1 MKKLMLITPMLHQGG
16 FERVCVTTARLMQ
29 KYYDVTV
36 LIFSDKDIHYDVSGL
51 NIVNIDLPARKG
63 KYAKAINLIKR
74 VIKVRKLKKELGI
87 DISYSFGSSA
97 NYVNALSKG
106 KEKVFTGLRCSTD
119 MESPK
124 QVKLFCSKADQVL
137 SCSREIM
144 RQLSTE
150 YNYDRSSYIYNPL
163 DVETINIQAKEK
175 IDDLPFGLTQD
186 REDIK
191 ESKKKKESVSDKEPG
206 NKTNGDQIDENK
218 ADGDKSYE
226 KEKGNDNS
234 ADNEMQHHHIEWSVT
249 PDSTFTIRRNVEKVE
264 TEEDNRIKLVVSV
277 GRQDYIKGFWHL
289 IKAFSLVA
297 KEKDNVRLMILG
309 TGDWTPYH
317 KLVESLGLKDKV
329 AFMGIKK
336 NPFPYVAASDLYVLS
351 SNHEGFPNALL
362 EAMALGKPCIA
373 ADCKTGPREIVL
385 TEDEYNSLL
394 KIRPDGSSTDKAIEG
409 EYGILVPDMS
419 EVEDF
424 NPDVITV
431 GEKAL
436 AREMNKILSDN
447 DKLEKFGLK
456 ARERADCFQPEKY
469 SAELNSILEKL

>member
-1 MKKLMLITPMLHQGG
+1 MLHQGG

-36 LIFSDKDIHYDVSGL
+36 LIFSDKDIHYDVTGL
-51 NIVNIDLPARKG
+51 NIVNINLPARKG
-63 KYAKAINLIKR
+63 KYAKVINLIR
-74 VIKVRKLKKELGI
+74 RIIKVKKIKKELGI

-97 NYVNALSKG
+97 NYVNSLSKG
-106 KEKVFTGLRCSTD
+106 REKVFTGLRCSTD

-124 QVKLFCSKADQVL
+124 EVKLFCSKADQVL

-144 RQLSTE
+144 RQLSVD

-163 DVETINIQAKEK
+163 DVETINKQAEEE
-175 IDDLPFGLTQD
+175 IDDLPFGIEQKKDEPDLS
-186 REDIK
+186 K
-191 ESKKKKESVSDKEPG
+191 ESEKETEKDSENTD
-206 NKTNGDQIDENK
+206 NDENENQE
-218 ADGDKSYE
+218 DTSSYSFYVNGNVYFTPKE
-226 KEKGNDNS
+226 KE
-234 ADNEMQHHHIEWSVT
+234 ADE
-249 PDSTFTIRRNVEKVE
+249 
-264 TEEDNRIKLVVSV
+264 RIKVVVSV

-309 TGDWTPYH
+309 TGDWTQYQ
-317 KLVESLGLKDKV
+317 KLVEDLGIKDKV

-373 ADCKTGPREIVL
+373 ADCKTGPREIL
-385 TEDEYNSLL
+385 LSEKEYNDLL

-419 EVEDF
+419 EAENFDAK
-424 NPDVITV
+424 VITV

-436 AREMNKILSDN
+436 AREMNKMLSDD
-447 DKLEKFGLK
+447 DKLEKFGK
-456 ARERADCFQPEKY
+456 KSRERAECYQPEKY
-469 SAELNSILEKL
+469 SAELYSVLEKLH

>member
-36 LIFSDKDIHYDVSGL
+36 LIFSDKDINYDVTGL
-51 NIVNIDLPARKG
+51 NIVNINLPSRKE
-63 KYAKAINLIKR
+63 KYAKVINLIKR
-74 VIKVRKLKKELGI
+74 VIKVKQLKKELGI
-87 DISYSFGSSA
+87 DICYSFGSSA

-137 SCSREIM
+137 SCSKEIM

-150 YNYDRSSYIYNPL
+150 YNYDKSSYIYNPL
-163 DVETINIQAKEK
+163 DIETINKQAQEK
-175 IDDLPFGLTQD
+175 IDDLPFGLKD
-186 REDIK
+186 RRKDSDDIK
-191 ESKKKKESVSDKEPG
+191 L
-206 NKTNGDQIDENK
+206 I
-218 ADGDKSYE
+218 
-226 KEKGNDNS
+226 
-234 ADNEMQHHHIEWSVT
+234 
-249 PDSTFTIRRNVEKVE
+249 
-264 TEEDNRIKLVVSV
+264 VSV

-289 IKAFSLVA
+289 IKAFSIIA
-297 KEKDNVRLMILG
+297 KDNDKARLMILG
-309 TGDWTPYH
+309 TGDWSQYQ
-317 KLVESLGLKDKV
+317 KLAEDLGIKDKV

-385 TEDEYNSLL
+385 SEDEYNALL

-424 NPDVITV
+424 DASVITV

-436 AREMNKILSDN
+436 AREMNKMISDD
-447 DKLEKFGLK
+447 DKLEKFGAK
-456 ARERADCFQPEKY
+456 ARERADCYQPEKY
-469 SAELNSILEKL
+469 SAELNSILERL

>member
-36 LIFSDKDIHYDVSGL
+36 LIFSDKDIHYDVTGL
-51 NIVNIDLPARKG
+51 NIVNINLPARKG
-63 KYAKAINLIKR
+63 KYAKVINLIR
-74 VIKVRKLKKELGI
+74 RIIKVKKIKKELGI

-97 NYVNALSKG
+97 NYVNSLSKG
-106 KEKVFTGLRCSTD
+106 REKVFTGLRCSTD

-124 QVKLFCSKADQVL
+124 EVKLFCSKADQVL

-144 RQLSTE
+144 RQLSVD

-163 DVETINIQAKEK
+163 DVETINKQAEEA
-175 IDDLPFGLTQD
+175 IDDLPFGIEQKKDEPDFKKDAQD
-186 REDIK
+186 NSNKDLEIDSEK
-191 ESKKKKESVSDKEPG
+191 KSKDEEKNQDLEQTVSITFGAGANGYIEKWVGDKTRKKE
-206 NKTNGDQIDENK
+206 
-218 ADGDKSYE
+218 
-226 KEKGNDNS
+226 
-234 ADNEMQHHHIEWSVT
+234 
-249 PDSTFTIRRNVEKVE
+249 
-264 TEEDNRIKLVVSV
+264 EDDRLKLVVSV

-309 TGDWTPYH
+309 TGDWTQYQ
-317 KLVESLGLKDKV
+317 KLVEDLEIKDKV

-373 ADCKTGPREIVL
+373 ADCKTGPREILL
-385 TEDEYNSLL
+385 TENEYNSLL
-394 KIRPDGSSTDKAIEG
+394 KLRPDGSSTDKAIEG

-424 NPDVITV
+424 DAKVITV

-436 AREMNKILSDN
+436 AREMNKMLSDT
-447 DKLEKFGLK
+447 DKLDKFGKK
-456 ARERADCFQPEKY
+456 ARERADCYQPDKY
-469 SAELNSILEKL
+469 SAELYSVLEKI

>member
-36 LIFSDKDIHYDVSGL
+36 LIFSDKDINYDVTGL
-51 NIVNIDLPARKG
+51 NIVNINLPSRKE
-63 KYAKAINLIKR
+63 KYAKVINLIKR
-74 VIKVRKLKKELGI
+74 VIKVKQLKKELGI
-87 DISYSFGSSA
+87 DICYSFGSSA

-137 SCSREIM
+137 SCSKEIM

-150 YNYDRSSYIYNPL
+150 YNYDKSSYIYNPL
-163 DVETINIQAKEK
+163 DVETINKQATEK
-175 IDDLPFGLTQD
+175 IDDLPFGLKD
-186 REDIK
+186 RRKDSDDIK
-191 ESKKKKESVSDKEPG
+191 L
-206 NKTNGDQIDENK
+206 I
-218 ADGDKSYE
+218 
-226 KEKGNDNS
+226 
-234 ADNEMQHHHIEWSVT
+234 
-249 PDSTFTIRRNVEKVE
+249 
-264 TEEDNRIKLVVSV
+264 VSV

-289 IKAFSLVA
+289 IKAFSIIA
-297 KEKDNVRLMILG
+297 KDNDKARLMILG
-309 TGDWTPYH
+309 TGDWSQYQ
-317 KLVESLGLKDKV
+317 KLAEDLGVKDKV

-336 NPFPYVAASDLYVLS
+336 NPFPYVAASDMYVLS

-385 TEDEYNSLL
+385 SEDEYNALL

-409 EYGILVPDMS
+409 EYGILVPDM
-419 EVEDF
+419 
-424 NPDVITV
+424 
-431 GEKAL
+431 
-436 AREMNKILSDN
+436 
-447 DKLEKFGLK
+447 
-456 ARERADCFQPEKY
+456 
-469 SAELNSILEKL
+469 

>member
-29 KYYDVTV
+29 KYYEVTV
-36 LIFSDKDIHYDVSGL
+36 LIFSDKDIHYDVTGL
-51 NIVNIDLPARKG
+51 NIVNINLPARKG
-63 KYAKAINLIKR
+63 KYAKVINLIKR
-74 VIKVRKLKKELGI
+74 VIKVKKLKKELGI

-106 KEKVFTGLRCSTD
+106 REKVFTGLRCSTD

-124 QVKLFCSKADQVL
+124 EVKLFCSKSDQVL

-144 RQLSTE
+144 RQLSVD
-150 YNYDRSSYIYNPL
+150 YNYDRSSYVYNPL
-163 DVETINIQAKEK
+163 DVETINKQAAEK
-175 IDDLPFGLTQD
+175 IDDLPFGIEPKKD
-186 REDIK
+186 EP
-191 ESKKKKESVSDKEPG
+191 ESKKDSKKDSKIQNKDNDKDQEETKEETVSFSFGAGAFGYIQK
-206 NKTNGDQIDENK
+206 
-218 ADGDKSYE
+218 
-226 KEKGNDNS
+226 
-234 ADNEMQHHHIEWSVT
+234 
-249 PDSTFTIRRNVEKVE
+249 KVE
-264 TEEDNRIKLVVSV
+264 EKEEDNRLKLIVSV

-297 KEKDNVRLMILG
+297 KENKNARLMILG
-309 TGDWTPYH
+309 TGDWTQYY
-317 KLVESLGLKDKV
+317 KLVEDLEIKDKV

-373 ADCKTGPREIVL
+373 ADCKTGPREILL
-385 TEDEYNSLL
+385 TENEYNSLL
-394 KIRPDGSSTDKAIEG
+394 KIRPDGSSTDKALEG

-424 NPDVITV
+424 DAKVITV

-436 AREMNKILSDN
+436 AREINKMISDN
-447 DKLEKFGLK
+447 DKLEKFGK
-456 ARERADCFQPEKY
+456 KSRERAECFQPEKY
-469 SAELNSILEKL
+469 SEELYSVLEKL

>member
-36 LIFSDKDIHYDVSGL
+36 LIFSDKDIHYDVTGL
-51 NIVNIDLPARKG
+51 NIVNINLPARKG
-63 KYAKAINLIKR
+63 KYAKVINLIR
-74 VIKVRKLKKELGI
+74 RIIKVKKIKKELGI

-97 NYVNALSKG
+97 NYVNSLSKG
-106 KEKVFTGLRCSTD
+106 REKVFTGLRCSTD

-124 QVKLFCSKADQVL
+124 EVKLFCSKADQVL

-144 RQLSTE
+144 RQLSVD

-163 DVETINIQAKEK
+163 DVETINKQAEEE
-175 IDDLPFGLTQD
+175 IDDLPFGIEQKKD
-186 REDIK
+186 EPDSAK
-191 ESKKKKESVSDKEPG
+191 ESEKETEKDSENTD
-206 NKTNGDQIDENK
+206 NDENENQE
-218 ADGDKSYE
+218 DTSSYSFYVNGNVYFTPKE
-226 KEKGNDNS
+226 KE
-234 ADNEMQHHHIEWSVT
+234 ADE
-249 PDSTFTIRRNVEKVE
+249 
-264 TEEDNRIKLVVSV
+264 RIKVVVSV

-309 TGDWTPYH
+309 TGDWTPYQR
-317 KLVESLGLKDKV
+317 LVEDLEIKDKV

-373 ADCKTGPREIVL
+373 ADCKTGPREILL
-385 TEDEYNSLL
+385 TENEYNSLL

-424 NPDVITV
+424 DAKVITV

-436 AREMNKILSDN
+436 AREMNKMLSDD
-447 DKLEKFGLK
+447 DKLEKFGK
-456 ARERADCFQPEKY
+456 KSRERAECYQPEKY
-469 SAELNSILEKL
+469 SAELYSVLEKL

>member
-36 LIFSDKDIHYDVSGL
+36 LIFSDKDINYDVTGL
-51 NIVNIDLPARKG
+51 NIVNINLPSRKE
-63 KYAKAINLIKR
+63 KYAKVINLIKR
-74 VIKVRKLKKELGI
+74 VIKVKQLKKELGI
-87 DISYSFGSSA
+87 DICYSFGSSA

-137 SCSREIM
+137 SCSKEIM

-150 YNYDRSSYIYNPL
+150 YNYDKSSYIYNPL
-163 DVETINIQAKEK
+163 DVETINKQATEK
-175 IDDLPFGLTQD
+175 IDDLPFGLKD
-186 REDIK
+186 RRKDSDDIK
-191 ESKKKKESVSDKEPG
+191 L
-206 NKTNGDQIDENK
+206 I
-218 ADGDKSYE
+218 
-226 KEKGNDNS
+226 
-234 ADNEMQHHHIEWSVT
+234 
-249 PDSTFTIRRNVEKVE
+249 
-264 TEEDNRIKLVVSV
+264 VSV

-289 IKAFSLVA
+289 IKAFSIIA
-297 KEKDNVRLMILG
+297 KDNDKARLMILG
-309 TGDWTPYH
+309 TGDWSQYQ
-317 KLVESLGLKDKV
+317 KLAEDLGIKDKV

-385 TEDEYNSLL
+385 SEDEYNALL

-424 NPDVITV
+424 DASVITV

-436 AREMNKILSDN
+436 AREMNKMISDD
-447 DKLEKFGLK
+447 DKLEKFGAK
-456 ARERADCFQPEKY
+456 ARERADCYQPEKY

>member
-36 LIFSDKDIHYDVSGL
+36 LIFSDKDIHYDVTGL
-51 NIVNIDLPARKG
+51 NIVNIDLPAKKE
-63 KYAKAINLIKR
+63 KYAKAINLVKR
-74 VIKVRKLKKELGI
+74 VMKVKKIKKELGI

-106 KEKVFTGLRCSTD
+106 REKVFTGLRCSTD

-124 QVKLFCSKADQVL
+124 QVRLFCNKADQVL

-144 RQLSTE
+144 RQLSAE
-150 YNYDRSSYIYNPL
+150 YDYDRSSYIYNPL
-163 DVETINIQAKEK
+163 DVETINKQAAEK
-175 IDDLPFGLTQD
+175 IDDLPFGIEQKKEEPD
-186 REDIK
+186 SEKNSQNDSRK
-191 ESKKKKESVSDKEPG
+191 ESKKDSNKKNEAEEKKLEEVQEETVSITFG
-206 NKTNGDQIDENK
+206 AGANGYIQAKFNNK
-218 ADGDKSYE
+218 A
-226 KEKGNDNS
+226 N
-234 ADNEMQHHHIEWSVT
+234 
-249 PDSTFTIRRNVEKVE
+249 EKVE
-264 TEEDNRIKLVVSV
+264 ADSLKLIVSV

-289 IKAFSLVA
+289 IKAFSIVA

-309 TGDWTPYH
+309 TGDWTSYY
-317 KLVESLGLKDKV
+317 KLVEDLGIKDKV

-373 ADCKTGPREIVL
+373 ADCKTGPREILL
-385 TEDEYNSLL
+385 TENEYNSLL

-424 NPDVITV
+424 DANVITV

-436 AREMNKILSDN
+436 AREMNKMLSDD

-456 ARERADCFQPEKY
+456 ARERADCYQPEKY
-469 SAELNSILEKL
+469 SAELYSVLEKI

>member
-36 LIFSDKDIHYDVSGL
+36 LIFSDKDINYDVTGL
-51 NIVNIDLPARKG
+51 NIVNINLPSRKE
-63 KYAKAINLIKR
+63 KYAKVINLIKR
-74 VIKVRKLKKELGI
+74 VIKVKQLKKELGI
-87 DISYSFGSSA
+87 DICYSFGSSA

-137 SCSREIM
+137 SCSKEIM

-150 YNYDRSSYIYNPL
+150 YNYDKSSYIYNPL
-163 DVETINIQAKEK
+163 DIETINKQATEK
-175 IDDLPFGLTQD
+175 IDDLPFGLKD
-186 REDIK
+186 RRKDSDDIK
-191 ESKKKKESVSDKEPG
+191 L
-206 NKTNGDQIDENK
+206 I
-218 ADGDKSYE
+218 
-226 KEKGNDNS
+226 
-234 ADNEMQHHHIEWSVT
+234 
-249 PDSTFTIRRNVEKVE
+249 
-264 TEEDNRIKLVVSV
+264 VSV

-289 IKAFSLVA
+289 IKAFSIIA
-297 KEKDNVRLMILG
+297 KDNDKARLMILG
-309 TGDWTPYH
+309 TGDWSQYQ
-317 KLVESLGLKDKV
+317 KLAEDLGIKDKV

-385 TEDEYNSLL
+385 SEDEYNALL

-424 NPDVITV
+424 DASVITV

-436 AREMNKILSDN
+436 AREMNKMISDD
-447 DKLEKFGLK
+447 DKLEKFEAK
-456 ARERADCFQPEKY
+456 ARERADCYQPEKY
-469 SAELNSILEKL
+469 SAELNSILERL